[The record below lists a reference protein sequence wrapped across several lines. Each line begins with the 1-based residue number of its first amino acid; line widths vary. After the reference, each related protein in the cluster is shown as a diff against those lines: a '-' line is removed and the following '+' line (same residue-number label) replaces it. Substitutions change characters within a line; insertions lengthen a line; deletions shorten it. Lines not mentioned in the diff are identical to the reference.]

1 MDWLTG
7 TLVGRLVLPW
17 SPRSTATCILTSIN
31 RLVESTNFNT
41 PKIPPISVTH
51 KIKLLWSVAVRGAP
65 LANGLLLLAAVCGTP
80 LANGKP

>member
-41 PKIPPISVTH
+41 PKIPPISVTP
-51 KIKLLWSVAVRGAP
+51 KNQIAM
-65 LANGLLLLAAVCGTP
+65 VCRSAWRT
-80 LANGKP
+80 AC